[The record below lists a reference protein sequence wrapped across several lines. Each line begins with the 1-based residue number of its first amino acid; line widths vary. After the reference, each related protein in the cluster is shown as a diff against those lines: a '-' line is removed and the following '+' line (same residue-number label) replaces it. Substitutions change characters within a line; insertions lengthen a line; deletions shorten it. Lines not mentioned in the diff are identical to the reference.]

1 MDRKEPVMTVT
12 HPDATIGSLRQA
24 AADLEAAV
32 RRWPGGEAG
41 ERIGDRLLDSVVR
54 PLQEAS
60 REGSDAD
67 GASSAGDA
75 APIAVPEEMAAD
87 RLDARTWELAQ
98 AATRLRVRLADAP
111 APQEAAA
118 ALQDLALDVADAS
131 VAASRLAE
139 LERLQS
145 GLETRIQLAG
155 NGPYLVTNARVLFNW
170 LGERLPVRPQMAL
183 CRCGASATKP
193 FCDGSHARVGF
204 TDAKDP
210 NRVVDRRDAYEGV
223 RVTILDNRGLCAHSG
238 FCTDRLTSVFH
249 LGKEPFV
256 TPSGARMDD
265 IIRAVRA
272 CPSGALSYAVDGQ
285 EQRGE
290 VDQDRPPA
298 IEVSRDGP
306 YRVTGGIPL
315 VDQNGGVVA
324 RNAGA
329 SREHY
334 SLCRCGHSQNKPFCS
349 GMHYYVGFRDPQ
361 LDPDHEP
368 TLFEWAGGLPAI
380 RRMTHIF
387 YEKYVP
393 EDPLLSPLFADMS
406 PDHPERVAAWLGEV
420 FGGPKAYSEHY
431 GGYERMVSQHLNKSI
446 TEAHRSRW
454 VQLLSRSADEAGL
467 PMDAEF
473 RAAFTAYLEW
483 GSRLAVENSTIGAKP
498 PPHMPVPRWWWVCDA
513 TPGARISALRPQ
525 SEEEQPFVLPGP
537 DEVVGFD
544 RHVKPLFRSTDRR
557 SMSFAFDLWSYDE
570 VSRNADAIL
579 SRLRAGTMPCDGAWP
594 AAKVDVF
601 QRWVDG
607 GKPG

>member
-1 MDRKEPVMTVT
+1 MPST
-12 HPDATIGSLRQA
+12 HTDITLRSLLQTA
-24 AADLEAAV
+24 AELEAAV
-32 RRWPGGEAG
+32 QRLPGDEQADPVGT
-41 ERIGDRLLDSVVR
+41 RLRDSVVR
-54 PLQEAS
+54 PLREAES
-60 REGSDAD
+60 EGPGPD
-67 GASSAGDA
+67 GASEPDG
-75 APIAVPEEMAAD
+75 AVPIDPSEGTAAD
-87 RLDARTWELAQ
+87 WLDARIWDLAQ
-98 AATRLRVRLADAP
+98 AATRLRVQWAEVP

-118 ALQDLALDVADAS
+118 ALQDLALDVADAA

-139 LERLQS
+139 LERLQT
-145 GLETRIQLAG
+145 GLETRIQLAT
-155 NGPYLVTNARVLFNW
+155 NGPYLVTNARDMFNW

-210 NRVVDRRDAYEGV
+210 NRVADRHDAYDGV
-223 RVTILDNRGLCAHSG
+223 RVTILDNRGLCSHSG
-238 FCTDRLTSVFH
+238 FCTDRLSSVFH

-265 IIRAVRA
+265 IVRTVRA

-285 EQRGE
+285 EQRGD

-298 IEVSRDGP
+298 IEVSKDGP
-306 YRVTGGIPL
+306 YRVTGAIPL
-315 VDQNGGVVA
+315 VDQDGVDVA

-349 GMHYYVGFRDPQ
+349 GMHYYVGFHDPRP
-361 LDPDHEP
+361 DPDHEP
-368 TLFEWAGGLPAI
+368 TLFEWAGGLPAL

-393 EDPLLSPLFADMS
+393 EDPLLNPLFADMS
-406 PDHPERVAAWLGEV
+406 PDHPERVASWLGEV
-420 FGGPKAYSEHY
+420 FGGPKAYSERF

-454 VQLLSRSADEAGL
+454 VQLLCRSADEAGL

-513 TPGARISALRPQ
+513 YPWSRVSALRPEPD
-525 SEEEQPFVLPGP
+525 EEEQAVDLATP

-544 RHVKPLFRSTDRR
+544 RHIKPLFRSTDRR
-557 SMSFAFDLWSYDE
+557 SMSFAFDLWSYDD
-570 VSRNADAIL
+570 VSRHADAIL

-594 AAKVDVF
+594 EPKVDVF
-601 QRWVDG
+601 QHWVDG
-607 GKPG
+607 GKSR